1 MLQARAIAAV
11 DDAERVEN
19 HLEDERPE
27 VRAFNAARRYSGLRV
42 GRAHARP
49 SARQDS
55 FGQALS

>member
-1 MLQARAIAAV
+1 MLQTRAIPAV
-11 DDAERVEN
+11 EDAEK
-19 HLEDERPE
+19 LEKYLEGERPE
-27 VRAFNAARRYSGLRV
+27 VRDFNAVRRYSGLRV